1 MSGHIPER
9 TCIACGARG
18 RQADFLR
25 VAARDGGTP
34 VIDQLADAKKGRE
47 PGRGAYLCRRLD
59 CVEAALK
66 RRALQRALKLKNS
79 VPINFGD
86 EVRRAVENYK
96 AEA

>member
-1 MSGHIPER
+1 MV
-9 TCIACGARG
+9 
-18 RQADFLR
+18 R
-25 VAARDGGTP
+25 VAARDGGAP
-34 VIDQLADAKKGRE
+34 VLDQQVEDRRGRE

-59 CVEAALK
+59 CVEVALK

>member
-18 RQADFLR
+18 RQGDFLR
-25 VAARDGGTP
+25 LAARNGGAP
-34 VIDQLADAKKGRE
+34 VIGQLALGRKGRE

-59 CVEAALK
+59 CVEVALQ